1 MLSNQFIRPNI
12 RVSKVF
18 DTPTFYELVVLFM
31 SVVDAQGRKFPLRL
45 SHHKGDLFKFLL
57 HARASLIQ
65 LDHVM

>member
-31 SVVDAQGRKFPLRL
+31 SVLDAQGRKFPLRL
-45 SHHKGDLFKFLL
+45 SHHKGALS
-57 HARASLIQ
+57 R
-65 LDHVM
+65 